1 MADKK
6 NTRKTERQK
15 QLLDIALELF
25 ATQGYDQTKISDI
38 VNKANVSQGT
48 FYWYFK
54 SKEMIATEMFTQGR
68 VAILETISTGYRIEK
83 GSISE
88 SFDSSKQLFYKL
100 FQFAKKNHFLMKI
113 LLKGIHSQPALQV
126 QVDTIKNDMK
136 KAFAKNIRRASEFEM
151 IPRSVDP
158 ELQAVFVMALIEGTL
173 SSWLFQSEDEEWQQI
188 EIEELVEKTV
198 QFEFFGLF
206 GV

>member
-1 MADKK
+1 MDNK
-6 NTRKTERQK
+6 NTRKTDRQK

-68 VAILETISTGYRIEK
+68 LALIETISTGYRIEK
-83 GSISE
+83 GSTSE
-88 SFDSSKQLFYKL
+88 SFESSKQLFYKL
-100 FQFAKKNHFLMKI
+100 FQFAKKNHFFMKI

-136 KAFAKNIRRASEFEM
+136 KAFAKNIRRASDFEM

-158 ELQAVFVMALIEGTL
+158 DLQAVFVMSLIEGTL
-173 SSWLFQSEDEEWQQI
+173 SSWLFQSKDEEWQQI